1 MPPGAIDSGRLNCS
15 RSMNVIHQRLI
26 LAAALAASLGF
37 SLPAAADGSATAQY
51 LTGRLTVDMSGP
63 DVSMQLR
70 LPMTRS
76 DATTKEKQDFTQEEV
91 LSRVKSA
98 DKLFVFPEK
107 AKCVVESANAFAVD
121 TQGKPTKGEGNIQA
135 MYRFSC
141 PGAAVARIDMLKIRL
156 SEGLPGLDKVK
167 VQITTD
173 KGETTLDLAPANAD
187 VAL

>member
-1 MPPGAIDSGRLNCS
+1 MHLRPSA
-15 RSMNVIHQRLI
+15 V
-26 LAAALAASLGF
+26 AALFATLSF
-37 SLPAAADGSATAQY
+37 SHFAGADGSATAQY
-51 LTGRLTVDMSGP
+51 LSGRLTL
-63 DVSMQLR
+63 DVSGADVSLQLR

-91 LSRVKSA
+91 LARVKAA
-98 DKLFVFPEK
+98 DKLFIFPDK

-141 PGAAVARIDMLKIRL
+141 PGASAGRIDSVKIRL
-156 SEGLPGLDKVK
+156 TEGLPGLDKIKLQVS
-167 VQITTD
+167 TD
-173 KGETTLDLAPANAD
+173 KGEQTLELAPANAD

>member
-1 MPPGAIDSGRLNCS
+1 MHLRLS
-15 RSMNVIHQRLI
+15 AV
-26 LAAALAASLGF
+26 AALFATFPF
-37 SLPAAADGSATAQY
+37 SVPAFADGSATAQY
-51 LTGRLTVDMSGP
+51 LSGRLTIDVSGP

-76 DATTKEKQDFTQEEV
+76 DSTTKEKQDFTLEEV
-91 LSRVKSA
+91 LSRVKAA
-98 DKLFVFPEK
+98 DKLFTFPDK

-141 PGAAVARIDMLKIRL
+141 PGAAAGRIDAVKIRL
-156 SEGLPGLDKVK
+156 TEGLPGLDKVK
-167 VQITTD
+167 LQVTTD
-173 KGETTLDLAPANAD
+173 KGEQTLDLAPANAD

>member
-1 MPPGAIDSGRLNCS
+1 MHLRLS
-15 RSMNVIHQRLI
+15 AV
-26 LAAALAASLGF
+26 AALFASLSF
-37 SLPAAADGSATAQY
+37 SPLAVADGSATAQY
-51 LTGRLTVDMSGP
+51 LTGRLTM
-63 DVSMQLR
+63 DVSGADVSLQLR

-91 LSRVKSA
+91 LARVKAA
-98 DKLFVFPEK
+98 DKLFIFPDK

-141 PGAAVARIDMLKIRL
+141 PGATAARIDSVKIRL
-156 SEGLPGLDKVK
+156 TEGLPGLDKVK
-167 VQITTD
+167 LQVSTD
-173 KGETTLDLAPANAD
+173 KGEQTLELAPANAD